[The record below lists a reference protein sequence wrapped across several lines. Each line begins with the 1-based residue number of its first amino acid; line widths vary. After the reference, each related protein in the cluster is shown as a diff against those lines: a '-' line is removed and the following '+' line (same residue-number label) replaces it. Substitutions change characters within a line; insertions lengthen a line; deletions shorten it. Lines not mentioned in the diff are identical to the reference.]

1 MGGGILPV
9 AIHKNKLYFLFGLEN
24 NMDDTPGWADFGGG
38 KKEGESH
45 FETATREGA
54 EELNGF
60 FGTIS
65 EVRKMVKKNI
75 VKKVTLPTYHTYVF
89 KTDYDENLPFYFNNN
104 FNFSKRNLPQIIKNQ
119 YNGLLEKQ
127 KIKWFTVSEIKK
139 EKNFRP
145 FYKNIVD
152 LVLKKM
158 PEIRKKT
165 RKNKTRK
172 NKTRKRLH

>member
-38 KKEGESH
+38 RKGSETH

-60 FGTIS
+60 FGSIS
-65 EVRKMVKKNI
+65 EVRKLVKKKLI
-75 VKKVTLPTYHTYVF
+75 LQIKLDTYHTYVF
-89 KTDYDENLPFYFNNN
+89 KTDYDDKLPFYFNNN
-104 FNFSKRNLPQIIKNQ
+104 FRFSQKNLPNIIKDTE
-119 YNGLLEKQ
+119 NGLLEKQ
-127 KIKWFTVSEIKK
+127 KIKWFTLDQVKK

-145 FYKNIVD
+145 FYQNIID
-152 LVLKKM
+152 KLIK
-158 PEIRKKT
+158 EIPKI
-165 RKNKTRK
+165 KNKTRK
-172 NKTRKRLH
+172 HKKYQNKTKKRNN